1 MQALEGKYSA
11 CTDDDDGGDGDPDGN
26 GARQRGERGKERVAF
41 IARLCHAT
49 ISSESSNTSK
59 TIRKVSLA

>member
-11 CTDDDDGGDGDPDGN
+11 CTDDDDGGDGDCDGN
-26 GARQRGERGKERVAF
+26 GARQKGERGTERVVF

-49 ISSESSNTSK
+49 ISNESFNTSK

>member
-11 CTDDDDGGDGDPDGN
+11 CTDDGDGDRDGN
-26 GARQRGERGKERVAF
+26 GARQRGERGTERVVF
-41 IARLCHAT
+41 IARLCYAT

-59 TIRKVSLA
+59 TVRKVSLA